1 MDKRVYD
8 FLDDVRKS
16 SESKIKQLEEE
27 DPFGNQLSI
36 RRYKNYRDSAIVLQ
50 RMKEPV
56 KEPVSFIKAV
66 ESGKKIKVEHDFI
79 DGDIDYLEE
88 NYVSLDEMF
97 WELGENL
104 SGDGVQDVIMNGKF
118 YIED

>member
-36 RRYKNYRDSAIVLQ
+36 RRYKNYHDSAIVLQ
-50 RMKEPV
+50 RMM
-56 KEPVSFIKAV
+56 AT
-66 ESGKKIKVEHDFI
+66 EHMKRVMRKDREGI
-79 DGDIDYLEE
+79 IR
-88 NYVSLDEMF
+88 
-97 WELGENL
+97 
-104 SGDGVQDVIMNGKF
+104 
-118 YIED
+118 

>member
-1 MDKRVYD
+1 MKTWEMIKELTENPNKKFVNA
-8 FLDDVRKS
+8 FGHIVEHSKPKGIVFSKPKS
-16 SESKIKQLEEE
+16 LTHISLNDEWEE
-27 DPFGNQLSI
+27 I
-36 RRYKNYRDSAIVLQ
+36 
-50 RMKEPV
+50 

-104 SGDGVQDVIMNGKF
+104 SGDGVRDVITNGKF